1 MWYSA
6 VGFLM
11 TRTLS
16 LLAAPHNIGWCWT
29 GGAGGG
35 GERRRGALGDG
46 LGTGDVG
53 RRGGRPASLL

>member
-16 LLAAPHNIGWCWT
+16 LLAAPHDIGWCWT
-29 GGAGGG
+29 GIVG
-35 GERRRGALGDG
+35 GERRRDALGG
-46 LGTGDVG
+46 
-53 RRGGRPASLL
+53 